1 MAEQKERSGLKLFD
15 AVLLVG
21 AGAIAIILVIFL
33 ISSVLSIVWFLI
45 KAAIVIA
52 VIAALGMFL
61 LRRRR

>member
-1 MAEQKERSGLKLFD
+1 MAEQKESSGLKLFD

-21 AGAIAIILVIFL
+21 AGVIAIIVVIFV
-33 ISSVLSIVWFLI
+33 ITSVLSVVSFLI

-52 VIAALGMFL
+52 VILALGMFL

>member
-1 MAEQKERSGLKLFD
+1 MAQQQESSGLKLFD

-21 AGAIAIILVIFL
+21 AGAIAIIVVIFVL
-33 ISSVLSIVWFLI
+33 TSVLSIVWFLI

>member
-1 MAEQKERSGLKLFD
+1 MAEQKESSGLKLFD

-21 AGAIAIILVIFL
+21 AGVIAIIVVIFV
-33 ISSVLSIVWFLI
+33 ISSVLSVVWFLI

-52 VIAALGMFL
+52 VILALGMFL